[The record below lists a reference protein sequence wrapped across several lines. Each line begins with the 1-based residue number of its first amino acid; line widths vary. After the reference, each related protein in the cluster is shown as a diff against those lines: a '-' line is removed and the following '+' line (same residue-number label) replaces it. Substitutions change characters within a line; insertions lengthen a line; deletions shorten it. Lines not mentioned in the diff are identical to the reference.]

1 MMIFKV
7 DIEKAFDSVNWRFI
21 DSILAH
27 MRFPDKWRRWVKG
40 TFESARSSILINGSP
55 TAEFDIKRGVGQ
67 DDALSPFLFIIVME
81 VLNVAMKAACSEGL
95 FRGVQTPRNGPCNS
109 SLWIKVISSIHRG
122 SHKWE
127 AIPVK
132 RSLGGSW
139 KQICQADKDGYEG
152 NSRMM
157 ERLQVQVGRG
167 DKTLFW
173 LDKWVSEHPLIE
185 LFPGLFAL
193 EKQKDV
199 LLAESYECVA
209 NVMNWK
215 WRWKRKPVSPELQFD
230 LQNCVRL
237 ISSVMVSSNPDCWL
251 WKELNGKCS
260 TYSVK
265 SLRWELDNSGQ
276 QVQKSNFW
284 LKWLPIKI
292 NCFIWRLLLD
302 RIATKCALNTRG
314 INVGELGC
322 AVCDT
327 EPETAQHLFMHCKG
341 IKSIWAIIFD
351 WVKLP

>member
-1 MMIFKV
+1 MIV
-7 DIEKAFDSVNWRFI
+7 SVQI
-21 DSILAH
+21 
-27 MRFPDKWRRWVKG
+27 
-40 TFESARSSILINGSP
+40 
-55 TAEFDIKRGVGQ
+55 
-67 DDALSPFLFIIVME
+67 
-81 VLNVAMKAACSEGL
+81 
-95 FRGVQTPRNGPCNS
+95 
-109 SLWIKVISSIHRG
+109 RG

-157 ERLQVQVGRG
+157 EMLQIQVGRG

-173 LDKWVSEHPLIE
+173 LDKWVSEHPQKE

-199 LLAESYECVA
+199 LLAESYEYVA

-215 WRWKRKPVSPELQFD
+215 WRWNRKPELQFD
-230 LQNCVRL
+230 LQNYVRL

-276 QVQKSNFW
+276 QVQKSNSW
-284 LKWLPIKI
+284 LKWLPINI

-327 EPETAQHLFMHCKG
+327 EPETTQHLFMHCKG

-351 WVKLP
+351 WVKLPQRVDFESIEEIMDYPSKIIRCKEKCWAVQSILATTCWMIWLSRNGVVFYNAPLSMSKMVFEIKSASFLWVKQRSIRISLDWEKWCQFNFINFPL